1 VVIRCPAKR
10 PNCPAKAGLL
20 SWRLVALTL
29 PKQLRRPSDVDG
41 DSTRLVLR
49 EHLGLQRF
57 GRVLT
62 QVQIGERLAAGV
74 ADYVTTGDGVG
85 PPGRREA
92 AG

>member
-1 VVIRCPAKR
+1 MLTATRRA
-10 PNCPAKAGLL
+10 L
-20 SWRLVALTL
+20 SFV
-29 PKQLRRPSDVDG
+29 SI
-41 DSTRLVLR
+41 
-49 EHLGLQRF
+49 LQRF

-85 PPGRREA
+85 PLGRREA